1 MAYPAGRAISMIEPE
16 NRRRRRP
23 GRFSEGPWSIESA
36 SGGTR
41 PYARHARSLSARSLR
56 QRLIALTLAAAAVAG
71 ITLLA
76 VPSVVR
82 IFGSR
87 TDPSLQAAVAT
98 RNEAAA
104 WVARWVSR
112 GSVVACDP
120 AMCATLHAH
129 GVHSAQLTPLTSN
142 AIDPMTSDVVVATPV
157 VRAYFGHRLAGVY
170 APGLLATFGRRGSQ
184 VEIRAVDK
192 TGAVRRYRREMNANL
207 KARQS
212 VGRALLRN
220 RRIRESALVARLM
233 AAGKVDLRILMSLSV
248 LASKMP
254 ITVLAIGG
262 AAPGAGRSM
271 PMLSADITAGD
282 LPAGNTTVSAG
293 YARVETP
300 SLLTWV
306 LGVCRAQIP
315 PLNPARCRVLTSPA
329 GMSFVRFTYAAP
341 SPLPFSGMTP

>member
-1 MAYPAGRAISMIEPE
+1 MAYLWERASVTPHE
-16 NRRRRRP
+16 NRRRRQS

-41 PYARHARSLSARSLR
+41 PYARHARSMSARSLR
-56 QRLIALTLAAAAVAG
+56 QRLIALLLAAAAVAG

-82 IFGSR
+82 IFGTR
-87 TDPSLQAAVAT
+87 PPASLRVAVAT
-98 RNEAAA
+98 RDEAAA
-104 WVARWVSR
+104 WVADWVSR

-120 AMCATLHAH
+120 AMCAALNAH
-129 GVHSAQLTPLTSN
+129 GLHSAQLTPLTSN

-157 VRAYFGHRLAGVY
+157 VRAYFHSRLASVY

-184 VEIRAVDK
+184 VEVRAVDK
-192 TGAVRRYRREMNANL
+192 TGAVRRYRREMKVNL
-207 KARQS
+207 AARRS
-212 VGRALLRN
+212 VGLALLRN
-220 RRIRESALVARLM
+220 RRISESAHVARLM
-233 AAGKVDLRILMSLSV
+233 KAGKVDLRILMSLSV
-248 LASKMP
+248 LASRMP
-254 ITVLAIGG
+254 IAILAVSG

-271 PMLSADITAGD
+271 PLLSADITAGD
-282 LPAGNTTVSAG
+282 LPAGNGAVSAG

-306 LGVCRAQIP
+306 VGVCRAQIP
-315 PLNPARCRVLTSPA
+315 PLNPARCQELTSPG